1 MLLLLHMRIAHYVEI
16 LEFHLSVEM
25 FIYKY
30 VEMKNNELFLFPF
43 LLKWCSCVNVSS
55 WCNRLLGAL
64 GWLDQ
69 WFPSGH
75 THEP

>member
-1 MLLLLHMRIAHYVEI
+1 MLLLLHMRIANYVEI

-30 VEMKNNELFLFPF
+30 VETKNNELSFAFPF
-43 LLKWCSCVNVSS
+43 CWNDAAALM

-64 GWLDQ
+64 GCLDQ